1 MKSYSNRVTLAGI
14 SPEVMFGG
22 GRVILALDDSLHQEV
37 LFGGGRVTLA
47 YPCNYTVAALL
58 SLA

>member
-1 MKSYSNRVTLAGI
+1 MKSYSSRVTLAGI

-47 YPCNYTVAALL
+47 QP
-58 SLA
+58 